1 MFSSPC
7 SLLWSFL
14 SLVLSWSQLPLT
26 YCFISA
32 LFLPFH
38 SCPLSLFQ
46 PCLLGLFIIF
56 CPYSFPVL
64 IYFLFVF
71 WIFPCDQPVFVLP
84 FPSYLV
90 MDSPVLDFNA
100 EDTVNAYMRM
110 ERHQESK
117 KQDNSIPD
125 AQYVYN
131 TLNQEFR
138 QSREAWAKLVP
149 TFKYKAKLLR
159 KLLQSAVII
168 FFPGKLALRMM
179 LPSGSS
185 LCGRMLCGWGILCLE
200 GLLWSSSDG
209 WHS

>member
-90 MDSPVLDFNA
+90 MDSPVLDSNA

-159 KLLQSAVII
+159 KLLQSAVI
-168 FFPGKLALRMM
+168 
-179 LPSGSS
+179 S
-185 LCGRMLCGWGILCLE
+185 LGNWPCEWCCPVGLVFAGGCYVDGVYFASRGFYEVHLMDGI
-200 GLLWSSSDG
+200 
-209 WHS
+209 HK